1 MIGLMPSVKDYRSEL
16 DIEVGIAKRHA
27 PSLSGAFAA
36 CNSYGFF
43 NRVADLADL
52 ETSSYKDSFDAYAE
66 KHSKALDAI
75 LRQDPSALAFLRN
88 ADLTTLASLTIG
100 NAFKNTDQIR
110 QIYSFYDADKD
121 VAFVSWDAKKK
132 LELLD
137 QIDNDG
143 QIQNI
148 VKNAGDTPL
157 SNSDMRI
164 LADKITGFQY
174 KAFGYEAPI
183 VAFIQT
189 EREISGMFTDI
200 SGTGV
205 VAMNETKL
213 SGQNANE
220 IIKTI
225 IHENDHALQGTLAA
239 RFQKIHEME
248 LNWLIEN
255 KTDLTS
261 LPEDDYQKFKQLS
274 NNWIDKNLPGGLND
288 PLNKELAIGGAL
300 RQSASAFY
308 YNGLHYFQPE
318 NDVHGYFGNPRE
330 QHSFRAEKLGD
341 YVTGDDN
348 RKNSVRK
355 ELEGKLLHSGFVT
368 DAIKIDTL
376 MYNKDSACS
385 GISAP
390 LTGNLGVI
398 SRPPLTP

>member
-43 NRVADLADL
+43 NRFADLTDL
-52 ETSSYKDSFDAYAE
+52 ETSSYEDSFDANAE
-66 KHSKALDAI
+66 KYSKALDAI
-75 LRQDPSALAFLRN
+75 LKQDPSALAFLRN

-100 NAFKNTDQIR
+100 NAFKNIDQIK

-121 VAFVSWDAKKK
+121 VAFVAWDAKKK

-137 QIDNDG
+137 RIDNDG

-148 VKNAGDTPL
+148 VRETGDQPL

-174 KAFGYEAPI
+174 EIYGYEAPI

-189 EREISGMFTDI
+189 DREISGLFTDET
-200 SGTGV
+200 GTGV
-205 VAMNETKL
+205 VAMNETSL
-213 SGQNANE
+213 AGQNSNE
-220 IIKTI
+220 VIKTI
-225 IHENDHALQGTLAA
+225 IHENDHALQGTLGA
-239 RFQKIHEME
+239 RFQKINEME

-261 LPEDDYQKFKQLS
+261 LSEDDYRKFKQLS
-274 NNWIDKNLPGGLND
+274 HDWIDKNLPGGLSD

-341 YVTGDDN
+341 YVTGNDS
-348 RKNSVRK
+348 RKNIIRK
-355 ELEGKLLHSGFVT
+355 ELESQVLRSGYMT
-368 DAIKIDTL
+368 EAIKIDDL
-376 MYNKDSACS
+376 ISKDRTCS
-385 GISAP
+385 RISAP
-390 LTGNLGVI
+390 SVGNLEVI
-398 SRPPLTP
+398 SRPPVTP